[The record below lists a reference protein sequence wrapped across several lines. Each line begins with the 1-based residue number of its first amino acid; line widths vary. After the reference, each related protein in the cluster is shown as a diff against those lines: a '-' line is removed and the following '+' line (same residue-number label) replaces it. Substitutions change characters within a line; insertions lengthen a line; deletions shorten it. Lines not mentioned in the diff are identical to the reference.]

1 MSKKIMDERGR
12 LFGVINIIDV
22 IVILLAVVLV
32 CGVYV
37 KFSKNERTA
46 AGSSDLQEVT
56 YQMEIKTVREGTA
69 INLKA
74 GDKIWNQ
81 ESGVELGTIREVSVT
96 PGKLPKALTDGTY
109 AEGSVQDRYDV
120 VLTIEG
126 NCQILNGR
134 YFANKSDEISV
145 NHEKKVQ
152 TKYCKMT
159 GTVIGID
166 K

>member
-1 MSKKIMDERGR
+1 MNRKIIDERGR

-22 IVILLAVVLV
+22 IVIILAVILV

-46 AGSSDLQEVT
+46 AGSSSLQTVT
-56 YQMEIKTVREGTA
+56 YQMEIKTVRDG
-69 INLKA
+69 ICQDLKE

-81 ESGVELGTIREVSVT
+81 ESGVELGTITDVSVT
-96 PGKLPKALTDGTY
+96 PAKLQNSLTDGTY
-109 AEGSVQDRYDV
+109 VNGSVQDRYDV

-126 NCQILNGR
+126 ACQILNGR
-134 YFANKSDEISV
+134 YFINKSDEISV
-145 NHEKKVQ
+145 NQEKKVQ
-152 TKYCKMT
+152 TKYCET
-159 GTVIGID
+159 SGTVIGID

>member
-56 YQMEIKTVREGTA
+56 YQMEIKTVREGPR
-69 INLKA
+69 I
-74 GDKIWNQ
+74 I
-81 ESGVELGTIREVSVT
+81 
-96 PGKLPKALTDGTY
+96 
-109 AEGSVQDRYDV
+109 
-120 VLTIEG
+120 
-126 NCQILNGR
+126 
-134 YFANKSDEISV
+134 
-145 NHEKKVQ
+145 
-152 TKYCKMT
+152 
-159 GTVIGID
+159 
-166 K
+166 